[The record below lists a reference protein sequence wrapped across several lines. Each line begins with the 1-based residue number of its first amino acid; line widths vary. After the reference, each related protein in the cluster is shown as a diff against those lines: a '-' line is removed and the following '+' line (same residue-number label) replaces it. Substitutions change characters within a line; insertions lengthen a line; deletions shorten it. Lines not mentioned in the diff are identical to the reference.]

1 MGSLSVGVPTAEGEE
16 KWANRRDLVDPATL
30 SLLKSLSE
38 RTLVLFPRAFPPAL
52 PPHAPSR
59 APSRSPSP
67 PASRSLPLSSR
78 ESPRNHPKSDTLRR
92 VSGARPKPGAG
103 TARATASGARPK
115 PGAGTARAT
124 ASGARRHPPSLAPLP
139 PCLPPS
145 AQQSRIAAIPPQK
158 RPIATAEQGT
168 HRTAVARPLSPPLSS
183 RESPRYRPKSDTLR
197 LLSGARE
204 RRRRGS
210 APAPANDEGP
220 GCRSIRALQELAR
233 LSERPLRARREPRAR
248 GTRCPRT

>member
-1 MGSLSVGVPTAEGEE
+1 MGKPARSRGSGHAFTVEESKRAHIGFVPAG
-16 KWANRRDLVDPATL
+16 L
-30 SLLKSLSE
+30 
-38 RTLVLFPRAFPPAL
+38 
-52 PPHAPSR
+52 PSR

-103 TARATASGARPK
+103 TARATASGAR
-115 PGAGTARAT
+115 
-124 ASGARRHPPSLAPLP
+124 RHPPSLAPLP

-158 RPIATAEQGT
+158 RHIATAEQGT